1 MKPSSSKKPS
11 RSLLA
16 DRAHIAAIIL
26 IVLTT
31 LIVYSQTL
39 GHGFIIGYDDADY
52 VTRNPRVQAGP
63 TLDSIKWAFTAFHS
77 SNWHPLTWI
86 SHMLDCRLF
95 DLKAGG
101 HHATNLILHLANA
114 LLLYYVLRR
123 MTKFIWRSA
132 FVAILFAVHPLHV
145 ESVAWISERKDLLS
159 GLFAMLTILAYI
171 RYAERPEF
179 RRYALVVLALA
190 AGLMSKPML
199 VTMPFV
205 LLLLDYWPLGR
216 LAKRGL
222 VGLVVEKLPLLALS
236 VASCA
241 ITVVAQR
248 SGGSVRSLE
257 EASLAFRIPAAAI
270 SYVTY
275 IVKMIWPR
283 HLAIPYLYS
292 SNVLPIWKVIASVIV
307 LAAITSLVVLLR
319 RKRPYLLV
327 GWLWYVGTLVPVIGF
342 VQVGPQMI
350 ADRYTYLPIIGLFVM
365 VSWAV
370 PELGRRLRK
379 NGRVGEWASGRTGL
393 VPVLAGVVVIALM
406 ISASFQAARWRNT
419 FTLFE
424 YVLSVTGENR
434 IAHNALGMAY
444 EEEGKLDEAVARY
457 SKAASLDPRFAQA
470 YYNLGTA
477 LMAQGRL
484 DDAATALSRALAI
497 NPGFADAYTN
507 LGAAFARMNKMDEAV
522 AAFRK
527 AIGLKPDDELARRN
541 LDAAL
546 EDQATVDS
554 AIAGFNRILA
564 SDPRNARAH
573 CQLGNILAGR
583 RDFEE
588 AIRHF
593 REAVRSDPEFVEA
606 RRNLAMALFY
616 AGRYSESWREVGLC
630 GTHGVSLDPD
640 FIRMLTDK
648 MPEPAR

>member
-1 MKPSSSKKPS
+1 VKPSSSKKPS

-26 IVLTT
+26 IVLAT

-39 GHGFIIGYDDADY
+39 GHGFIVGYDDADY
-52 VTRNPRVQAGP
+52 VTKNPHVRAGP
-63 TLDSIKWAFTAFHS
+63 TLDSIEWAFTAFHS
-77 SNWHPLTWI
+77 ANWHPLTWI

-95 DLKAGG
+95 GLKAGG

-123 MTKFIWRSA
+123 MTKSVRRSA
-132 FVAILFAVHPLHV
+132 FVAIVFAVHPLHV

-159 GLFAMLTILAYI
+159 ALFAMLTILAYV
-171 RYAERPEF
+171 RYAERPSL
-179 RRYALVVLALA
+179 RRYTLVVLAFA

-216 LAKRGL
+216 FGAKRGL
-222 VGLVVEKLPLLALS
+222 VGLVVEKLPLLVLS
-236 VASCA
+236 AASCA
-241 ITVVAQR
+241 ITVVAQHR
-248 SGGSVRSLE
+248 GGALRSLE
-257 EASLAFRIPAAAI
+257 QVSLAFRVPAAAI

-275 IVKMIWPR
+275 IGKMIWPR
-283 HLAIPYLYS
+283 HLAMPYLYA

-307 LAAITSLVVLLR
+307 LAAITSLAVLLR

-327 GWLWYVGTLVPVIGF
+327 GWLWYVGTLVPVIGL

-350 ADRYTYLPIIGLFVM
+350 ADRYTYLPLIGLFVM
-365 VSWAV
+365 IAWGV
-370 PELGRRLRK
+370 PDAWRRMGEWG
-379 NGRVGEWASGRTGL
+379 NGRMGEKSRAGL
-393 VPVLAGVVVIALM
+393 PVLAGVVVIALT

-424 YVLSVTGENR
+424 YVLAVIGENYV
-434 IAHNALGMAY
+434 AHNALGVAY
-444 EEEGKLDEAVARY
+444 QEEGKLDEAVAQY
-457 SKAASLDPRFAQA
+457 SKAVSLDAEFYGA
-470 YYNLGTA
+470 YFDLGTA
-477 LMAQGRL
+477 FMAQGRL
-484 DDAATALSRALAI
+484 DDAVTALSRAIAI
-497 NPGFADAYTN
+497 NPDFAEAYTN
-507 LGAAFARMNKMDEAV
+507 LGAAFGRMNRMDEAV
-522 AAFRK
+522 DALRK
-527 AIGLKPDDELARRN
+527 AIELKPDYELARRN

-546 EDQATVDS
+546 EEQARIDS

-564 SDPRNARAH
+564 SDPHNAQAH

-583 RDFEE
+583 RDFDE

-593 REAVRSDPEFVEA
+593 REAVRSSPEYAEA
-606 RRNLAMALFY
+606 RRNLAMALYF
-616 AGRYSESWREVGLC
+616 AGRYPEAWREVDLC
-630 GTHGVSLDPD
+630 RTHGVGLNPK
-640 FIRMLTDK
+640 FIRQLSDK